1 MLNKKLNLLRSSL
14 ISIKLLLSQL
24 KASLGGHLGISF
36 LMGFKNK

>member
-1 MLNKKLNLLRSSL
+1 MLYKKLNLLRSSL
-14 ISIKLLLSQL
+14 ISIKLLSQL